1 MYEKRTEGVIS
12 KKQFYIRICKHL
24 LGIVGLLILSL
35 IIGVLGFM
43 VFEKLSL
50 TESFLHASIMLSG
63 LGLLDKPT
71 TPQGHVFTAIYGLY
85 AGLVFIASLSILVTP
100 IVHRVIHKF
109 HWDGE
114 E

>member
-1 MYEKRTEGVIS
+1 MYEKRTERIIGR
-12 KKQFYIRICKHL
+12 KQFYIRLFKHF

-35 IIGVLGFM
+35 IVGILGFM

-63 LGLLDKPT
+63 LGLLEKPS
-71 TPQGHVFTAIYGLY
+71 TPQGHVFTGIYGLY

-100 IVHRVIHKF
+100 IIHRIIHKF
-109 HWDGE
+109 HWDDE